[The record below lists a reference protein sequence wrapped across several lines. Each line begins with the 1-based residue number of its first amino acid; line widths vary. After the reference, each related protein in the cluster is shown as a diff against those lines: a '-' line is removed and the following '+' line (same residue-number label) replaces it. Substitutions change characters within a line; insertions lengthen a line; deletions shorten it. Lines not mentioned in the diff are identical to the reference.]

1 MGTIAG
7 FCTIIGMG
15 ILIYRRRTVGP
26 VFSATTK
33 MDKAM
38 YAVLGTVIVLGLAN
52 IVIANIFGH
61 YDYRDGVSIWF
72 RGIFWFSPHPELMAQ
87 APIGFKLHA
96 SPRSTPPTNG
106 SRCSWKVSSPPR
118 RCPTSRRSGASPP
131 FSTGISTGL
140 GCYYARQGKP
150 TATRC
155 ST

>member
-1 MGTIAG
+1 PKSWTEAVGVPESLYHATAVGMGAIAG

-38 YAVLGTVIVLGLAN
+38 YAVLGSVIVLGLAN
-52 IVIANIFGH
+52 TVIANVFGH

-87 APIGFKLHA
+87 API
-96 SPRSTPPTNG
+96 
-106 SRCSWKVSSPPR
+106 
-118 RCPTSRRSGASPP
+118 
-131 FSTGISTGL
+131 
-140 GCYYARQGKP
+140 
-150 TATRC
+150 
-155 ST
+155 